1 VTGEATCS
9 VKYAPL
15 MTGAHEI
22 TASYGGDETH
32 EASKGSTTVNAT
44 ASQCQQGDNDDHNGG
59 GDNDENDGRSGAKS
73 QLALSGFSPLLLNSA
88 KSDECD
94 NDQHD
99 RNGDSDG
106 RGSDGD

>member
-1 VTGEATCS
+1 MTGEATCS

-59 GDNDENDGRSGAKS
+59 GDNDETTVAREPRASWRSAAS
-73 QLALSGFSPLLLNSA
+73 RRS
-88 KSDECD
+88 C
-94 NDQHD
+94 
-99 RNGDSDG
+99 
-106 RGSDGD
+106 